1 MAIDPYRVLGLPAG
15 ASTAEVKRA
24 YRRLAKANHPD
35 SAGAAALP
43 RFLEIQRAY
52 ETLTSNTWRPG
63 MRRPSSGTSGSAGE
77 PWRADPTRARSTPGA
92 QPPGA
97 QRQPGGSSAKSSGSG
112 ASASGGRASGSGVG
126 ASGTGSRTAGSRATG
141 SGPAAGAGK
150 ASAGARPNPGSGPWK
165 GGAAADGAAP
175 GRRRPS
181 KKATFGSTTYDEARD
196 QSDTTWSGA
205 SWYGP
210 SSGEYWRVNPREYA
224 DPRKHGPEYLARA
237 AARAAAAAERRARR
251 GIADTPVGEPG
262 EDVGAE
268 TSGTSG
274 TAGSHP
280 RARPATQGSH
290 GQTRSGDASAPLPP
304 RPAWAPPDQAA
315 TGEASAPPPGPGAP
329 GPWPGSSI
337 TLSPG
342 GRRLLRAVVA
352 WPPLGIAAAAI
363 IGEATGCAAFE
374 ATCTAP
380 ADLYPWFAQAAILLA
395 LLALPAVAR
404 ILAGGTVAVAVL
416 AFPVAAALSASGA
429 SYDRTHGPA
438 ALIAVLAVVWAL
450 GVGAVLLRRAVT
462 RVIP

>member
-15 ASTAEVKRA
+15 ASAAEVKRA

-52 ETLTSNTWRPG
+52 ETLTSATWRPG
-63 MRRPSSGTSGSAGE
+63 MRRPSSGAPGSAGE

-92 QPPGA
+92 QPPRGA
-97 QRQPGGSSAKSSGSG
+97 QPRAGGSGAKSSGG
-112 ASASGGRASGSGVG
+112 GSASGGA
-126 ASGTGSRTAGSRATG
+126 SRTAGSRATG
-141 SGPAAGAGK
+141 NGPATGTGR
-150 ASAGARPNPGSGPWK
+150 ASAGPRSKPGSGSRTA
-165 GGAAADGAAP
+165 GAADGAAGGAAP
-175 GRRRPS
+175 GRRRPP

-237 AARAAAAAERRARR
+237 AARAAAAAERRARQ
-251 GIADTPVGEPG
+251 GSTDTPVGEPG
-262 EDVGAE
+262 EDGGTG

-274 TAGSHP
+274 TPGAAASHP
-280 RARPATQGSH
+280 RARSATRG
-290 GQTRSGDASAPLPP
+290 GRARTWSGDASAPHPP
-304 RPAWAPPDQAA
+304 RPAWTPPADAA
-315 TGEASAPPPGPGAP
+315 TGEASAPPGSGAP
-329 GPWPGSSI
+329 GSWAGYSLPTSPGS
-337 TLSPG
+337 
-342 GRRLLRAVVA
+342 RRLLRAVIA
-352 WPPLGIAAAAI
+352 WPPLGIAAAAV

-380 ADLYPWFAQAAILLA
+380 ADLYPWFAQAAILVV
-395 LLALPAVAR
+395 LLVLPAVAR

-429 SYDRTHGPA
+429 SYDRTYGPA
-438 ALIAVLAVVWAL
+438 ALIAVLAVVWVL

-462 RVIP
+462 RGIP

>member
-15 ASTAEVKRA
+15 ASAAELKRA

-52 ETLTSNTWRPG
+52 ETLTSTTWRPG
-63 MRRPSSGTSGSAGE
+63 MRRPSSGTAGSAGE

-92 QPPGA
+92 QPPRGA
-97 QRQPGGSSAKSSGSG
+97 QSPPGGSGAKSSGSG
-112 ASASGGRASGSGVG
+112 SASGGP
-126 ASGTGSRTAGSRATG
+126 GSRSAGSRATG
-141 SGPAAGAGK
+141 SGPATGAGR
-150 ASAGARPNPGSGPWK
+150 ASAGPRSKPGSGS
-165 GGAAADGAAP
+165 GTAGAADDAAP

-237 AARAAAAAERRARR
+237 AARAAAAAERRARQ
-251 GIADTPVGEPG
+251 GSADTPVGEPAAA
-262 EDVGAE
+262 GATG

-274 TAGSHP
+274 TAASHP
-280 RARPATQGSH
+280 RARPATRGGRARTS
-290 GQTRSGDASAPLPP
+290 SEDASAPPPP
-304 RPAWAPPDQAA
+304 RPAWTPPAQAG
-315 TGEASAPPPGPGAP
+315 TGEASAPAGPVTA
-329 GPWPGSSI
+329 GPWPGFSVA
-337 TLSPG
+337 LSPG
-342 GRRLLRAVVA
+342 ARRLLRAVVA
-352 WPPLGIAAAAI
+352 WPPLGIAAAAV

-404 ILAGGTVAVAVL
+404 VLAGGTVAVAVL

-429 SYDRTHGPA
+429 SYDRTYGPA
-438 ALIAVLAVVWAL
+438 ALIAVLAVVWVV

-462 RVIP
+462 RGIP